1 MLDSLSAAA
10 VIVKVQLDVLML
22 QLMTPVRGLRSVEG
36 MQSLKLAEDDEDLG
50 RGGEELG
57 RAAGVGRVMA
67 PVTLVVPSAGSGA

>member
-10 VIVKVQLDVLML
+10 VTVKVQLNVLML
-22 QLMTPVRGLRSVEG
+22 QLMTPVRGVRPVEG

-50 RGGEELG
+50 RGEEELG

-67 PVTLVVPSAGSGA
+67 PVTLAAPSAGSGA